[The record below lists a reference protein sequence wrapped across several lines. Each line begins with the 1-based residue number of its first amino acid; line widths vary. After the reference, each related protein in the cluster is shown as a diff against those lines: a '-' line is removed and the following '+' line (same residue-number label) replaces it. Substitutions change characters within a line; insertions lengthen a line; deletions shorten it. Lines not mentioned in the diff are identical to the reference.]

1 MKKVIKQSVGIDVA
15 KGELVV
21 CFTLLQEGLSLEKK
35 WTKTF
40 SNNAKGFKNM
50 LALVNKTKVN
60 DVPVCYVCE
69 ATGVYHEAM
78 AYYLTDAGCT
88 VHVVLPNKI
97 AHFFR
102 SLDVKTITDFTCA
115 DAIAQFGFR
124 ALDACKKPDATYKS
138 LKHLTRERGQIV
150 EERTIVKNQ
159 LHAENAQAEPY
170 KATLA
175 RLHARIKILNK
186 QEKEILKEVHQIV
199 TGSEIIKKQVDLM
212 TSIPGISELT
222 AASILA
228 ETNGFYLIKNKK
240 QLTSYAGLDVK
251 EKLSGTSV
259 HGKPRISKRGN
270 KQLRK
275 CLHLPALAAIRH
287 ENQYKAL
294 FVRLVSR
301 HGVKMKAAVAVQRKL
316 LELSFTLVKNN
327 ELYKSPHIP
336 DENLNWQNSNPLV
349 NAKKLVGELQM

>member
-1 MKKVIKQSVGIDVA
+1 MKKVIKQSTGIDVA
-15 KGELVV
+15 KDELVV
-21 CFTLLQEGLSLEKK
+21 CFALLQEDLSLEKK

-40 SNNAKGFKNM
+40 SNNAKGFKSM
-50 LALVNKTKVN
+50 LALANKTKVK
-60 DVPVCYVCE
+60 DVPLCFVCE

-78 AYYLTDAGCT
+78 AYYLAYSGCT

-102 SLDVKTITDFTCA
+102 SLNVKTITDFTCA
-115 DAIAQFGFR
+115 EAIAQFGFR
-124 ALDACKKPDATYKS
+124 ALEVWKKPDATYKS
-138 LKHLTRERGQIV
+138 LRHLTRERGQIV
-150 EERTIVKNQ
+150 EERTNVKNQ

-170 KATLA
+170 KATLT
-175 RLHARIKILNK
+175 RLHARIKILNN
-186 QEKEILKEVHQIV
+186 QEKEVLKEIHQIV
-199 TGSEIIKKQVDLM
+199 AGSEKIKAQVELM
-212 TSIPGISELT
+212 TSIPGIGELT
-222 AASILA
+222 AATILA
-228 ETNGFYLIKNKK
+228 ETNGFDLIKNKK
-240 QLTSYAGLDVK
+240 QLTSYAGLDVR
-251 EKLSGTSV
+251 EKVSGTSV

-287 ENQYKAL
+287 EPQYKAL

-327 ELYKSPHIP
+327 EFYKAPEEAEVKS
-336 DENLNWQNSNPLV
+336 DWQNANSLV
-349 NAKKLVGELQM
+349 LTNN